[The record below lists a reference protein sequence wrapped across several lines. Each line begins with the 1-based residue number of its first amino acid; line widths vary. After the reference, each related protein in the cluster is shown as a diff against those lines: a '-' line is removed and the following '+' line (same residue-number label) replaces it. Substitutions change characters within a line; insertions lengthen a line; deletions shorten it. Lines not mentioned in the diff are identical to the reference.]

1 MADKKGIFRA
11 SYLSTNEILEEQ
23 ALKNKYFDTEYY
35 DIMRDNN
42 QGYDY
47 LYAMASLK
55 DNMSPDFNDAE
66 YEKLTDKSDRFN
78 YLVVENLYDKNSE
91 EYKQSRAYF
100 DQKFEQIKREEIFN
114 GLSDFEKSINSLG
127 GIVGNALNDLLGGT
141 VEGLL
146 DVGIYGAGAI
156 ASIFDSNAAEAA
168 KKFIAVDATGY
179 RTRKQE
185 LADWMNAYTWVDKNQ
200 VLKIANDVTSGLA
213 RMAPLAIP
221 GVGTGVYYASMA
233 GNTLEE
239 AIHANPNIN
248 YFALGAYAGAVT
260 GLEALIEWGSGK
272 LLKFDTIGS
281 FISGNKALSTGS
293 WIADMGFNFLSEGIE
308 EMTSEI
314 SNSILYKCLVDPT
327 ADLAS
332 LQDVLYAGL
341 IGGITGAVVTG
352 GTVAS
357 TQRLAVKNGELIS
370 LDQAQT
376 EYAKEKAKNKEFD
389 KDYKS
394 VGLGK
399 SYAIAKAIDAF
410 NTTQTSA
417 KTKLMAKYNKL
428 SEAEIKEQHASEY
441 AEAVSTDSEQDT
453 AKLKATKDLVQL
465 MNAIGVK
472 QFEKS
477 TQLLNKTLAEQQQY
491 VDNYLNKTN
500 TQNKVASDIFSK
512 YYPGKSAT
520 VNAPT
525 KVEQDVAALIQQIY
539 PGKKVV
545 FATYG
550 AEKGNY
556 NGKKI
561 NSVGDYMFVESGY
574 VAQAG
579 LETVLDQA
587 VRQSIADTLVSEM
600 SSETADTLAEILSG
614 LDDGIIRKT
623 KNDKQLKDAL
633 HQIFDNQP
641 QEAITIDQHKAALE
655 QALYDEKKIKNIL
668 MRNKKIHKN
677 LYAMITKQLNKNQIK
692 RKNKATQKELH
703 ELLEIKRRYLN
714 SLASYVASPSD
725 IEVCKS
731 DYVMNADDINRLETN
746 IIPTYLNRRYA
757 LMTTD
762 HTKNTAERFELE
774 SILSDNRADPNKE
787 IDFDYYRLLDETY
800 YKEDF
805 VKEVMAANPDK
816 NSFSDALYDWAIGRG
831 FVLSPQ
837 NNTIYEA
844 VDLEKQTTSKFRDV
858 MESMLPPEGKDAN
871 MSLYDII
878 KPEFFEGRF
887 APEDIN
893 KIHVNIKT
901 TDQGNVIKGQTDAR
915 DPNNIVITITL
926 RTSGIFVLASPEK
939 KSEVVLHEVLHALS
953 GIQGLPAGAS
963 YDAVKLTVSNMSLSI
978 KKMIGNV
985 LLDKTFMEDASQ
997 EEFDKSLAHAIYRNV
1012 DGELLAEGKIA
1023 QVYRGDIQDYFTVAK
1038 GKLIGHGKLKMFV
1051 LDYKSPE
1058 VSDFAAKK
1066 TKELSFYEKFR
1077 LATRKENITD
1087 LKEYGFS
1094 QEFINLVDAGQID
1107 ADAVNN
1113 LINSKQ
1119 IGTLNAY
1126 KFVVDILY
1134 PKAPMKNPK
1143 HIELFKENLPMIGA
1157 LLMYKDPKTKQKNP
1171 EIAAKVSE
1179 ILKTTRL
1186 PDWNKALNS
1195 LFNELSVNRTINDYA
1210 VSNTMSYIADLV
1222 TAPKN
1227 KETFTTYILKNNI
1240 IPSHIPDIMKILK
1253 GMYNPYGLGGGKYVA
1268 VSTDKGATSKDGNE
1282 LMSQFGDEDQRLLDY
1297 IEGIDE
1303 ATNEDLSEED
1313 LDASTASII
1322 KAIGRF
1328 KLQEYSKAFDYT
1340 VNNLFNT
1347 WAEKLQTSEGKTET
1361 PTDQSR
1367 QARLN
1372 SAYKLVSAMFKYFK
1386 SNRFQETVEKMH
1398 GQEGLDEVRRL
1409 ATKKH
1414 FIELFKNFTLTID
1427 SEDAIK
1433 MKNYLTDSSRNSRLK
1448 DALGAAVITDLN
1460 KINKR
1465 VLDAAKAEA
1474 DIVSEESLQTDKKEK
1489 PAKTETKI
1497 KETSVEPTVA
1507 EPVKTEAKPVTV
1519 KETSVETKNKE
1530 TTPKAEPVKVVPEV
1544 KAETKST
1551 EVKQPVEPEQM
1562 SFFKDTPVE
1571 IKEKVQ
1577 KKTARIKKTLQLQ
1590 NAPAEATQMAV
1601 NLDIATDKTLSDAD
1615 RIMAFVEANADK
1627 KYSEYQKIMPDEM
1640 TDKQKREYTALSLAM
1655 VQNASFLFG
1664 MKQNYAKI
1672 RAELIARNT
1681 DISRASLSLLDTFM
1695 WLYASSDV
1703 KVRETIQT
1711 TTTQEAQALGL
1722 RGVTFKRYAPIS
1734 HLKKELTKK
1743 GMKTTMTDAQ
1753 LLELIGKYDARVK
1766 NRGTE
1771 LKRYKEEVKKLETR
1785 LVEMGKKQE
1794 ELTKINSELETL
1806 TKQLAETDA
1815 KNTAKIKELNK
1826 EIKDLNKQAEQLNF
1840 STADQTDALE
1850 DLKQLTENI
1859 NVLENGTPEEVAD
1872 WAIRTTPYLAER
1884 TSKKRNIVDGM
1895 LKQFIKDTNPDYASE
1910 PRKLKNNYAVA
1921 FPKATAKLKQI
1932 SSTLKAFRYTA
1943 MLSSPITM
1951 VRNKVNNEM
1960 MVGLDKATKAVER
1973 KIIEHSKITK
1983 LYDDPNQFK
1992 LTDKVDVG
2000 LKNYIHNKYNKVIFD
2015 ALGTEKNRYDSSA
2028 SSQSAKHAETEINK
2042 KSKNAIIKGLAYAQ
2056 DLVYKGLET
2065 GPLGDRTTLTKL
2077 VIENMAMFTTANSD
2091 KILNALEKMY
2101 GTVEQIQKKASIPV
2115 EQKAVLIK
2123 ALTTK
2128 DSVDIFEAAITDA
2141 DYFTNTIMKLSSQR
2155 ACEQLFKNDNVF
2167 SNMLLNISEKSPV
2180 ADFLIGVIMPF
2191 YKVGSNIISMAYK
2204 YSPLNFINAL
2214 KQTSIAEQVTSAD
2227 YKGYIKG
2234 TEVAEAHQ
2242 KYAQATVG
2250 TVLWAAGMFAAMCG
2264 LIDYDEDD
2272 YLGPAVNM
2280 FGVRVG
2286 LSNAAPSLTTFSL
2299 GAVLMDSFKKGEGV
2313 NINKLA
2319 GVLYDNTLLGSIENM
2334 FKYDTESTLEGAT
2347 VSYLTSY
2354 IPAVMKLIT
2363 KTIDPYAKD
2372 KTGNLSDKLWKS
2384 LVASI
2389 PGLSY
2394 MVPSKINAYTG
2405 QMQTHYGSD
2414 DASFWGMIE
2423 NIMGAVSPF
2432 DVSFE
2437 DKYTSELQKEA
2448 ERLGAGT
2455 TGTTGRFTYN
2465 GNDVAVLGNEKEA
2478 LAKFRANYINTQYDK
2493 IVSGKQLVTVE
2504 DENGKRIT
2512 TQYSKLTDTQKKNVI
2527 DKLYTDATSY
2537 TKVKYWVDSGNYY
2550 YTSNQNEYDN
2560 LIRVLGKNTNIK
2572 YNKTWSKS
2580 KFVEK

>member
-35 DIMRDNN
+35 DIARDNN
-42 QGYDY
+42 QGYEY
-47 LYAMASLK
+47 LSVMASLN
-55 DNMSPDFNDAE
+55 DNMSPNFNTAE

-156 ASIFDSNAAEAA
+156 ASIFDPNAAEAA

-179 RTRKQE
+179 NTRKQE

-221 GVGTGVYYASMA
+221 GAGAGIYYASMA

-239 AIHANPNIN
+239 AIHANTNID
-248 YFALGAYAGAVT
+248 YLSLGTYAGAVT

-272 LLKFDTIGS
+272 VLKFDTIGS
-281 FISGNKALSTGS
+281 WISGNKALSTGS

-314 SNSILYKCLVDPT
+314 TNSLLNKALVDPT

-341 IGGITGAVVTG
+341 IGGITGAVATG
-352 GTVAS
+352 GTIAS
-357 TQRLAVKNGELIS
+357 TQRLAVKNGELVS
-370 LDQAQT
+370 LDTAKA
-376 EYAKEKAKNKEFD
+376 EYAKEKAKNKEFE
-389 KDYKS
+389 KDYKAA
-394 VGLGK
+394 GLGK

-512 YYPGKSAT
+512 HYPGKSAT
-520 VNAPT
+520 INNPT

-579 LETVLDQA
+579 LETVLDQT

-614 LDDGIIRKT
+614 LDDGVIRKT

-633 HQIFDNQP
+633 HQIFDGQK

-703 ELLEIKRRYLN
+703 ELLEIKRRYIN

-731 DYVMNADDINRLETN
+731 DYAMNADDINRLETN
-746 IIPTYLNRRYA
+746 VVPTYLNRRYA

-762 HTKNTAERFELE
+762 HTKNTAERFEIE
-774 SILSDNRADPNKE
+774 NTLSNNRADPNKE
-787 IDFDYYRLLDETY
+787 IDFDYSRLLDETY

-805 VKEVMAANPDK
+805 VKEVMTANPDK
-816 NSFSDALYDWAIGRG
+816 NTFSDALYDWAIGRG

-844 VDLEKQTTSKFRDV
+844 VDLEKQTTSKFRDT

-878 KPEFFEGRF
+878 KPKFFEGRF
-887 APEDIN
+887 APEDID
-893 KIHVNIKT
+893 KIHVNIQTT
-901 TDQGNVIKGQTDAR
+901 TDGDVIKGQTDAR
-915 DPNNIVITITL
+915 DPNNIIITITL
-926 RTSGIFVLASPEK
+926 RTSGPFVVASPEK
-939 KSEVVLHEVLHALS
+939 KSEVILHEVLHALS

-963 YDAVKLTVSNMSLSI
+963 YAAVELTVSNMSLSI

-997 EEFDKSLAHAIYRNV
+997 EEFDKALAHAIYRNV

-1023 QVYRGDIQDYFTVAK
+1023 QVYRGDIRDYFSISK
-1038 GKLIGHGKLKMFV
+1038 NKLIGHGKLKMFV

-1066 TKELSFYEKFR
+1066 TTSQGVATLIKKELAKQ
-1077 LATRKENITD
+1077 NITN
-1087 LKEYGFS
+1087 LEEYGFS
-1094 QEFINLVDAGQID
+1094 ETFIGSLNTNTLDKDLLVDLLNEKQTAFKRHPQYPKQIISTVIPNATGVGSEKATNFIINL
-1107 ADAVNN
+1107 
-1113 LINSKQ
+1113 
-1119 IGTLNAY
+1119 
-1126 KFVVDILY
+1126 LY
-1134 PKAPMKNPK
+1134 PNRSFKDINEVNSFIQMIPTLAYAANDMENGHWFLKSIEDTMKSK
-1143 HIELFKENLPMIGA
+1143 GT
-1157 LLMYKDPKTKQKNP
+1157 D
-1171 EIAAKVSE
+1171 AAKEHVNILTESYMKDSE
-1179 ILKTTRL
+1179 FKKLYRKL
-1186 PDWNKALNS
+1186 SDALDKP
-1195 LFNELSVNRTINDYA
+1195 VNARRI
-1210 VSNTMSYIADLV
+1210 V
-1222 TAPKN
+1222 T
-1227 KETFTTYILKNNI
+1227 FILKNNVDFDDAAI
-1240 IPSHIPDIMKILK
+1240 RDLTSALLSPT
-1253 GMYNPYGLGGGKYVA
+1253 GLSAGKYSA
-1268 VSTDKGATSKDGNE
+1268 LSTDAKVKGKDGDMTTQQGAEDNYDGLNKDDEEVEEQEPAAFMETGTSSILEVLHPDDISIALNERIEKYLKSIIQAGLSQNISSFEQLMAIKTNEKIRE
-1282 LMSQFGDEDQRLLDY
+1282 LMSDRFGPEILND
-1297 IEGIDE
+1297 IDE
-1303 ATNEDLSEED
+1303 ALSKENFLNILANVVAEGTKND
-1313 LDASTASII
+1313 RDKLSSYFNNKARKSRLIKIFDTKINTDISKVLKGTYIDSKTSNKI
-1322 KAIGRF
+1322 KAEVKKSI
-1328 KLQEYSKAFDYT
+1328 E
-1340 VNNLFNT
+1340 
-1347 WAEKLQTSEGKTET
+1347 EKS
-1361 PTDQSR
+1361 
-1367 QARLN
+1367 
-1372 SAYKLVSAMFKYFK
+1372 
-1386 SNRFQETVEKMH
+1386 
-1398 GQEGLDEVRRL
+1398 
-1409 ATKKH
+1409 
-1414 FIELFKNFTLTID
+1414 
-1427 SEDAIK
+1427 
-1433 MKNYLTDSSRNSRLK
+1433 
-1448 DALGAAVITDLN
+1448 
-1460 KINKR
+1460 
-1465 VLDAAKAEA
+1465 
-1474 DIVSEESLQTDKKEK
+1474 KKEK
-1489 PAKTETKI
+1489 PAETETKI
-1497 KETSVEPTVA
+1497 KQTVVEPTTA
-1507 EPVKTEAKPVTV
+1507 EPVKTEAKPVEAPV
-1519 KETSVETKNKE
+1519 EAKSKEA
-1530 TTPKAEPVKVVPEV
+1530 TPKAEPVEV
-1544 KAETKST
+1544 APKAEPKAT
-1551 EVKQPVEPEQM
+1551 EVKTQVVEPEQM
-1562 SFFKDTPVE
+1562 SFFKDTPTE

-1577 KKTARIKKTLQLQ
+1577 KKATRIKKTLQLQ
-1590 NAPAEATQMAV
+1590 NAPVEATQTAI

-1615 RIMAFVEANADK
+1615 RIMAFVEANAGK

-1640 TDKQKREYTALSLAM
+1640 TDKQKREYTALSLVL
-1655 VQNASFLFG
+1655 VQNASFLFS

-1695 WLYASSDV
+1695 WLYASSDS

-1766 NRGTE
+1766 NRGAE
-1771 LKRYKEEVKKLETR
+1771 LKRYKEEIKKLETR
-1785 LVEMGKKQE
+1785 LIEMGKKQE

-1826 EIKDLNKQAEQLNF
+1826 EIKDLNKQAEQLNV

-1872 WAIRTTPYLAER
+1872 WAIRTTPYLKER
-1884 TSKKRNIVDGM
+1884 TSKKQNIVDGM
-1895 LKQFIKDTNPDYASE
+1895 LKQYIKDTDPGYAAE

-1932 SSTLKAFRYTA
+1932 SSTLRAFRYTA

-2028 SSQSAKHAETEINK
+2028 SSQTAKHAETEINK

-2077 VIENMAMFTTANSD
+2077 VVENMAMFTTANSD

-2101 GTVEQIQKKASIPV
+2101 GTVEQIQKKSSIPA
-2115 EQKAVLIK
+2115 EQKAILIK
-2123 ALTTK
+2123 AMTTK
-2128 DSVDIFEAAITDA
+2128 DSVDIFEAALTDA

-2155 ACEQLFKNDNVF
+2155 ACEQLFKNDNAF

-2180 ADFLIGVIMPF
+2180 ADFLIGFIMPF

-2250 TVLWAAGMFAAMCG
+2250 TVLWTAGMFAAMCG

-2280 FGVRVG
+2280 FGIRVG

-2363 KTIDPYAKD
+2363 KTIDPYSKD

-2478 LAKFRANYINTQYDK
+2478 LSKFRANYINTQYDK

>member
-35 DIMRDNN
+35 DIARDNN
-42 QGYDY
+42 QGYEY
-47 LYAMASLK
+47 LSVMASLN
-55 DNMSPDFNDAE
+55 DNMSPNFNTAE

-141 VEGLL
+141 IEGLL
-146 DVGIYGAGAI
+146 DVGIYGAGAV

-179 RTRKQE
+179 NTRKQE
-185 LADWMNAYTWVDKNQ
+185 LADWMNAYTWVDKNH

-221 GVGTGVYYASMA
+221 GAGAGIYYASMA

-248 YFALGAYAGAVT
+248 YLALGTYAGAVT

-272 LLKFDTIGS
+272 VLKFDTIGS
-281 FISGNKALSTGS
+281 WISGNKALSTGS
-293 WIADMGFNFLSEGIE
+293 WIADMGFNFLSESIE

-314 SNSILYKCLVDPT
+314 TNSLLNKALVDPT

-341 IGGITGAVVTG
+341 IGGITGAVATG
-352 GTVAS
+352 GTIISS
-357 TQRLAVKNGELIS
+357 TQRLAVKNGELVS
-370 LDQAQT
+370 LDKVKA
-376 EYAKEKAKNKEFD
+376 EYAKEKAKNKEFE

-394 VGLGK
+394 VGFGK

-441 AEAVSTDSEQDT
+441 AEAVSTDAEQDT

-477 TQLLNKTLAEQQQY
+477 AKLLEKSLQDQQQY
-491 VDNYLNKTN
+491 IDNYLNKTN

-512 YYPGKSAT
+512 HYPGKSAT
-520 VNAPT
+520 INNPT

-579 LETVLDQA
+579 LETVLDQT

-614 LDDGIIRKT
+614 LDDGVIRKT

-633 HQIFDNQP
+633 HQIFDGQK

-703 ELLEIKRRYLN
+703 ELLEIKRRYIN

-746 IIPTYLNRRYA
+746 VVPTYLNRRYA

-762 HTKNTAERFELE
+762 HTKNTAERFEIE
-774 SILSDNRADPNKE
+774 NTLSNNRADPNKE
-787 IDFDYYRLLDETY
+787 IDFDYSRLLDETY

-805 VKEVMAANPDK
+805 VKEVMTANPDK
-816 NSFSDALYDWAIGRG
+816 NTFSDALYDWAIGRG

-844 VDLEKQTTSKFRDV
+844 VDLEKQTTSKFRDTT
-858 MESMLPPEGKDAN
+858 ESWLPPEEEDST

-878 KPEFFEGRF
+878 KPKFFEGRF
-887 APEDIN
+887 APEDID
-893 KIHVNIKT
+893 KIHVNIET
-901 TDQGNVIKGQTDAR
+901 TTNGDVIKGQTDAR
-915 DPNNIVITITL
+915 DPNNIIITITL
-926 RTSGIFVLASPEK
+926 RTSGPFVVASPEQK
-939 KSEVVLHEVLHALS
+939 REVILHEVLHALS

-963 YDAVKLTVSNMSLSI
+963 YAAVELTVSNMPLSI

-997 EEFDKSLAHAIYRNV
+997 EEFDKALAHAIYRNV

-1023 QVYRGDIQDYFTVAK
+1023 QVYRGDIRDYFSISK
-1038 GKLIGHGKLKMFV
+1038 NKLIGHGKLKMFV

-1066 TKELSFYEKFR
+1066 TTSQGVATLIKKELAKQ
-1077 LATRKENITD
+1077 NITN
-1087 LKEYGFS
+1087 LEEYGFS
-1094 QEFINLVDAGQID
+1094 ETFIGRLNTNTLDKDLLVDLLNEKQTTFKRHPQYPRQIISTVIPNATGVGSEKATNFIINLLYPNRSFKDI
-1107 ADAVNN
+1107 NE
-1113 LINSKQ
+1113 INSFIQ
-1119 IGTLNAY
+1119 MIPTLAHVANDMSHGY
-1126 KFVVDILY
+1126 L
-1134 PKAPMKNPK
+1134 
-1143 HIELFKENLPMIGA
+1143 
-1157 LLMYKDPKTKQKNP
+1157 
-1171 EIAAKVSE
+1171 
-1179 ILKTTRL
+1179 ILKSIEDTMKSKGTEAALRHVNTVTESNMKDSKFKKL
-1186 PDWNKALNS
+1186 YTKLSNALN
-1195 LFNELSVNRTINDYA
+1195 RPA
-1210 VSNTMSYIADLV
+1210 NTRRIV
-1222 TAPKN
+1222 T
-1227 KETFTTYILKNNI
+1227 FILKNKVGFDDAAIRDLTAALLSPTGLSAGEYSELSTDAKVKGKDGDMTSQQGEDSDYFETDDNNDYDKPNKDDEVVEEQEILAVDTAASTSILESLRPEDIGDTLKEGVKNYITSIVKEGMSQTIGSFEQLMTIKTNENI
-1240 IPSHIPDIMKILK
+1240 RAMMSDQFGPEILNDVDEALSKENFLDTLAKVVAEGTKNDRDKLSSYFNNKARKSRLIKIFGTKINTDISKVLK
-1253 GMYNPYGLGGGKYVA
+1253 GTYIDSK
-1268 VSTDKGATSKDGNE
+1268 TSNK
-1282 LMSQFGDEDQRLLDY
+1282 
-1297 IEGIDE
+1297 I
-1303 ATNEDLSEED
+1303 
-1313 LDASTASII
+1313 
-1322 KAIGRF
+1322 
-1328 KLQEYSKAFDYT
+1328 
-1340 VNNLFNT
+1340 
-1347 WAEKLQTSEGKTET
+1347 KTEV
-1361 PTDQSR
+1361 
-1367 QARLN
+1367 
-1372 SAYKLVSAMFKYFK
+1372 KK
-1386 SNRFQETVEKMH
+1386 SIEEK
-1398 GQEGLDEVRRL
+1398 
-1409 ATKKH
+1409 
-1414 FIELFKNFTLTID
+1414 
-1427 SEDAIK
+1427 S
-1433 MKNYLTDSSRNSRLK
+1433 
-1448 DALGAAVITDLN
+1448 
-1460 KINKR
+1460 
-1465 VLDAAKAEA
+1465 
-1474 DIVSEESLQTDKKEK
+1474 KKEK
-1489 PAKTETKI
+1489 PAKKETKI
-1497 KETSVEPTVA
+1497 KETVVEPTTT
-1507 EPVKTEAKPVTV
+1507 EPVKTETKPV
-1519 KETSVETKNKE
+1519 ETPAETKSEEPPKE
-1530 TTPKAEPVKVVPEV
+1530 VAP
-1544 KAETKST
+1544 KST
-1551 EVKQPVEPEQM
+1551 EVKKQSVEPEQM
-1562 SFFKDTPVE
+1562 SFFKDTPTE

-1577 KKTARIKKTLQLQ
+1577 KKATRIKKTLQLQ
-1590 NAPAEATQMAV
+1590 NAPVEATQTAI

-1615 RIMAFVEANADK
+1615 RIMAFVEANASK

-1640 TDKQKREYTALSLAM
+1640 TDKQKREYTALSLVM
-1655 VQNASFLFG
+1655 VQNASFLFS

-1695 WLYASSDV
+1695 WLYASSDS

-1734 HLKKELTKK
+1734 HLKQELTKK

-1753 LLELIGKYDARVK
+1753 LLALIGKYDARVK

-1785 LVEMGKKQE
+1785 LIEMGKKQE

-1826 EIKDLNKQAEQLNF
+1826 EIKDLNKKAEQLNF
-1840 STADQTDALE
+1840 STADQTDTLE

-1872 WAIRTTPYLAER
+1872 WAIRTTPYLKER
-1884 TSKKRNIVDGM
+1884 TSKKQNIVDGM
-1895 LKQFIKDTNPDYASE
+1895 LQQFIKDTNSDYASE

-2028 SSQSAKHAETEINK
+2028 SSQTAKHAETEINK

-2077 VIENMAMFTTANSD
+2077 VVENMAMFTTANSD

-2101 GTVEQIQKKASIPV
+2101 GTVEQIQKKSSIPA
-2115 EQKAVLIK
+2115 EQKAILIK
-2123 ALTTK
+2123 AMTTK
-2128 DSVDIFEAAITDA
+2128 DSVDIFEAALTDA

-2155 ACEQLFKNDNVF
+2155 ACEQLFKNDNAF

-2280 FGVRVG
+2280 FGIRVG

-2319 GVLYDNTLLGSIENM
+2319 GVLYDNTLLGSVENM

-2363 KTIDPYAKD
+2363 KTIDPYSKD
-2372 KTGNLSDKLWKS
+2372 KTGDLSDKLWKS
-2384 LVASI
+2384 LLASI

-2437 DKYTSELQKEA
+2437 DKYTSDLQKEA

-2478 LAKFRANYINTQYDK
+2478 LSKFRANYINNQYDK

-2537 TKVKYWVDSGNYY
+2537 TKVKYWVDSGNSY
-2550 YTSNQNEYDN
+2550 YTSNQSEYNN
-2560 LIRVLGKNTNIK
+2560 LINTLGKNSKIIYK
-2572 YNKTWSKS
+2572 KTWSKS
-2580 KFVEK
+2580 KFVEA